1 MYADQLLDRWFNSEQ
16 WHAVMSQANEGCEES
31 IHLMELING
40 QLQSIIFHVK
50 NKSPVERLQY
60 DLAFFMEL
68 CDDFEVA

>member
-16 WHAVMSQANEGCEES
+16 WHDVMSQANGGCEES

-50 NKSPVERLQY
+50 NKSPVDRLQY

-68 CDDFEVA
+68 CDEFEVA